1 MRIQVLVATMHQTD
15 HSLIEKLK
23 LDSDAIVGN
32 QCDRNSIEEF
42 CWNGHKITY
51 LNFAERGVG
60 LNRNNALMRADGD
73 AVLFADDDMVYV
85 DGYAQLVE
93 GQFKKYPD
101 ADAIIFNVIENHAK
115 GQQRYK
121 IKKIMRVN
129 YLTFLRY
136 GTVRIAV
143 RLRSIKENGIF
154 FNQCFGGGCEYQHGE
169 DNIFIGDCLKK
180 GLRIYAVPHSIAE
193 LTEERESTWNKG
205 YDEKYFFDQ
214 GKLYQA
220 ISRRWWKLLC
230 LQDAIRHQR
239 MYKRAWRDSY
249 VRMLKVGILKEKQKN
264 EKDLGGQG

>member
-1 MRIQVLVATMHQTD
+1 MKIQVLVATMNQRD

-32 QCDRNSIEEF
+32 QCNRNEIEEF
-42 CWNGHKITY
+42 QWRGHKITY

-60 LNRNNALMRADGD
+60 QNRNNALIRADGD
-73 AVLFADDDMVYV
+73 VVLFADDDMVYV
-85 DGYAQLVE
+85 DGYVQLIE
-93 GQFKKYPD
+93 KQFKQYPD
-101 ADAIIFNVIENHAK
+101 ADAIIFNVIENHSK
-115 GQQRYK
+115 GQKRYK
-121 IKKIMRVN
+121 IKRKKHVN

-143 RLRSIKENGIF
+143 KLKSIKENGIY

-180 GLRIYAVPHSIAE
+180 GLKIYAVPYPIAE

-214 GKLYQA
+214 GKLYKA

-230 LQDAIRHQR
+230 LQDSIRHQR
-239 MYKRAWRDSY
+239 LYRRAWKDSY
-249 VRMLKVGILKEKQKN
+249 IKMLRAGNPNDKFDRNRGE
-264 EKDLGGQG
+264 